1 MVYKIEAFPCDEY
14 LSLRD
19 EIKSANSSGVMSLKA
34 PHSLSARKIKNT
46 FIRPERVRIV
56 PGLFWSSLITV
67 SYLLRIS

>member
-56 PGLFWSSLITV
+56 PGLLLVIPHNSFV
-67 SYLLRIS
+67 SAEIS